1 MSTVS
6 ERYGP
11 TRRGGAPGAGGTWS
25 RYRSYSGGPDPLAD
39 EDRSAAEGSTREEA
53 STDRGPSVPSEG
65 YAAVPPGRGAGGPAV
80 PLWPGARSG
89 REPTSAELR
98 RLGEEALR
106 EIEAAAGPAPGSR
119 PGVFGAG
126 GEPTGASLPR
136 DELDRPL
143 DPVASVREAVLR
155 RATGGVAEGRAA
167 LLSEDLRYAETGP
180 ERSASVFLLVDLSP
194 SMVIRGLHEAAA
206 RTALALHA
214 LVRTRHPE
222 DRVTVIGFG
231 ERAREMGP
239 VDLVAHEGPR
249 TPGTNLH
256 HALRLARTGSR
267 SRRGARRAVMVITDG
282 EPTAHLDE
290 EGRPRF
296 SWPPSPRTAEVTG
309 AELDAT
315 LAEGAEVTF
324 FLMADDERPR
334 AFRRSL
340 SERPGVRVVDTTSET
355 LGPAVIGRYPRGSF

>member
-6 ERYGP
+6 DRYGP
-11 TRRGGAPGAGGTWS
+11 TRRGGAPETGGTWS

-39 EDRSAAEGSTREEA
+39 EGRSTTGGSTWEGT
-53 STDRGPSVPSEG
+53 STDPAPSIPSEG
-65 YAAVPPGRGAGGPAV
+65 YAAVPPGRGAGGPAL

-89 REPTSAELR
+89 REPTSTELR

-106 EIEAAAGPAPGSR
+106 EIEASTGPAPGSR

-136 DELDRPL
+136 DGLDRPL
-143 DPVASVREAVLR
+143 DPVASVREAILR
-155 RATGGVAEGRAA
+155 RAAGGMAENEAV
-167 LLSEDLRYAETGP
+167 LLTEDLRYTETGP
-180 ERSASVFLLVDLSP
+180 ERSASVCLLVDLSP
-194 SMVIRGLHEAAA
+194 SMAIRGLHEAAA

-214 LVRTRHPE
+214 LVRSRYPE

-239 VDLVAHEGPR
+239 VDLVAHEAPR

-256 HALRLARTGSR
+256 HALRLARTGLR
-267 SRRGARRAVMVITDG
+267 SHRGTRGAVMVITDG

-315 LAEGAEVTF
+315 LAEGAEATF
-324 FLMADDERPR
+324 FLMADDERLS
-334 AFRRSL
+334 AFRGSL
-340 SERPGVRVVDTTSET
+340 TERRGVRVVDATPET
-355 LGPAVIGRYPRGSF
+355 LGPSVIGRYPRGSF